1 MLLCLIRNVNASM
14 SDQRSVDSVSDR
26 RRASSVSDQVRAC
39 SVLSWTCMLL
49 VSDQRRAYLL
59 CPINTIHAYCW
70 CLIRD
75 VYTAVY
81 D

>member
-1 MLLCLIRNVNASM
+1 MLLCLISDVRAAM
-14 SDQRSVDSVSDR
+14 SDHRSVDSVSDR

-59 CPINTIHAYCW
+59 CPINAIHAYCC
-70 CLIRD
+70 CLIRE
-75 VYTAVY
+75 VYTVVSN
-81 D
+81 